1 MFSLRASKKFGPFR
15 FTASRSGFS
24 MSAGGRNYRR
34 TVSTTGRRTTTVRFG
49 GWTRRSSKR

>member
-1 MFSLRASKKFGPFR
+1 MFSFRASKKFGPFR

-34 TVSTTGRRTTTVRFG
+34 TVSTTGRRTTTVRLG
-49 GWTRRSSKR
+49 GWAKRSSKR